1 MKVQQKEQPRRGQL
15 PPRLWRI
22 GGAVLGLV
30 LALSV
35 ASAGYAGITDINPNA
50 SDNSNANASSGGRV
64 NGLANASGNNQVFYA
79 ASEYGGLYKTTDGGN
94 NWAHLDG
101 HQPVMTWD
109 VEVDP
114 SNNNKVYATS
124 WYDGRVNSLAGIE
137 VSSDAGATWTRPASV
152 TPPGGYNCSN
162 ARKTEPSSFGISIRP
177 DAASNVFVGTNCG
190 VARST
195 DSGATWTYID
205 PTPGTSAS
213 DVWDVVA
220 QSGGTIDACG
230 DDGHLRSTDNGT
242 TWTADSGAGIPLGR
256 CSIAVSP
263 DESYVLFVVASD
275 NNLYESDDAGANW
288 TSHGSN
294 GAQGRVPFV
303 ETNQRSDSGGNNRF
317 SLWYMD
323 TQLFRGDCTTPNPPG
338 QGGAA
343 RCGAASGYSNQQSGG
358 HWDGGAIVF
367 DSAVSVDSCPMIMS
381 SDGGVHRRTAGCESP
396 TWTRSNVGVHATFVW
411 AFDGA
416 DQAGNTNEDL
426 LYGLQDDGTFATTNG
441 GAGSPTW
448 TNPNCCDTFDVLAD
462 PAFELGSTCCFNGGR
477 FNRLELAGS
486 GYAGNSEI
494 NTYPAGNLP
503 GFTWG
508 HRLAQF
514 GTDDVAMI
522 STSGIFVTQNIN
534 ASPIV
539 WSQLAAMP
547 GGSGTP
553 CGIQASVSGG
563 TPTFLVRTGQCTGRG
578 NDGVFTYQ
586 GITNSGTWTRIDN
599 TDGLSGGLGIVAID
613 PSNPNNIYASNL
625 NAGGPQMVFS
635 TDGGTNWTND
645 PELDTLMTA
654 NGVFRYSNTR
664 GASTNNGGA
673 GTSFQGYVQPS
684 LLAYDPSNGSI
695 IVAGGQDSGIFLSVD
710 GGTNWSLVTDP
721 NAASKPH
728 LPRPRDA
735 YFDHEPV
742 TQLSVY
748 VGTQGRGIW
757 RLAFQLPTADAG
769 GPYTTDE
776 GTDVTLDA
784 SGSTDPDGGPL
795 TYAWDLDND
804 GQYDDA
810 TGVSPT
816 FSTVGQDGV
825 FTVSVK
831 ATDPDGGYD
840 TDSTTVT
847 VNNVAPRFD
856 SLSSDSPKP
865 ENTAIRVDGVIKD
878 AGWLDPLTATVDWG
892 DGTAVENVTGTIE
905 HIRPDA
911 SLTFNISHTY
921 GDDGT
926 FTAHFCAFDDDTSTC
941 QDIDLTTTNVD
952 PTATIDESGAT
963 IINGIPTVIGHA
975 GQPVTF
981 SGQITDPG
989 SDDETGTWHWNDGT
1003 PDTVTRYLND
1013 PNFDPDPDPS
1023 PTINPRDITDTH
1035 DHTFGDACLYTVTF
1049 QSADDDNGVS
1059 PVDTIQVIIV
1069 GNADETITSE
1079 HWRHEFNFRDQSDF
1093 TDAELNCYLLITGY
1107 VSNVFNETRDAST
1120 IPLAG
1125 GVLALKAPPLIEEK
1139 RHLDAEILAAWLNFA
1154 NGSIDWNQLIDTDK
1168 NGTGDTPFSTVM
1180 ATAEA
1185 VRNSPFATKQ
1195 QYIVQRDLLRRVNS
1209 GAA

>member
-1 MKVQQKEQPRRGQL
+1 MEVQQQVPRRG
-15 PPRLWRI
+15 RTSTWRVA
-22 GGAVLGLV
+22 GVFVA
-30 LALSV
+30 LALTLTV
-35 ASAGYAGITDINPNA
+35 ASASYAGITDINPNT
-50 SDNSNANASSGGRV
+50 SNNSNANASSGGRV
-64 NGLANASGNNQVFYA
+64 NGLANASGNNQVYYA
-79 ASEYGGLYKTTDGGN
+79 ASEYGGLFKTTDGGN
-94 NWAHLDG
+94 NWSRLNA

-137 VSSDAGATWTRPASV
+137 VSSDAGATWSKPAST

-162 ARKTEPSSFGISIRP
+162 ARTTEPSAFGISIRP

-190 VARST
+190 VAIST
-195 DSGATWTYID
+195 DSGATWTFVD
-205 PTPGTSAS
+205 PTPGTAAS

-220 QSGGTIDACG
+220 QSGGTIDICG
-230 DDGHLRSTDNGT
+230 DDGHLRSTNNGT
-242 TWTADSGAGIPLGR
+242 SWTADSGAGIPLGR
-256 CSIAVSP
+256 CSIAASP
-263 DESYVLFVVASD
+263 DESYVLFAVASD

-288 TSHGSN
+288 TNLGN
-294 GAQGRVPFV
+294 NAAQGRIPFV
-303 ETNQRSDSGGNNRF
+303 ETSQRSDSGGNNRF
-317 SLWYMD
+317 SVWYAD
-323 TQLFRGDCTTPNPPG
+323 TQLFRGDCTTPNPPA
-338 QGGAA
+338 QGGTA
-343 RCGAASGYSNQQSGG
+343 RCGNASGYTNEQNGA
-358 HWDGGAIVF
+358 HWDAGALVF
-367 DSAVSVDSCPMIMS
+367 DPAVSVDSCPMIYS
-381 SDGGVHRRTAGCESP
+381 SDGGVHRRTGGCQDP
-396 TWTRSNVGVHATFVW
+396 TWTRSNSGLHATFIW
-411 AFDGA
+411 ASDGA
-416 DQAGNTNEDL
+416 DQAGDANEDL
-426 LYGLQDDGTFATTNG
+426 LYGLQDNGTFASTNG
-441 GAGSPTW
+441 GAATPTW

-462 PAFELGSTCCFNGGR
+462 PAFELGSTCCFNSGR
-477 FNRLELAGS
+477 FNRLERAGS
-486 GYAGNSEI
+486 GYSGNAEI

-522 STSGIFVTQNIN
+522 SSSGIFVTQNIN

-547 GGSGTP
+547 VGGA

-578 NDGVFTYQ
+578 NDQVYTYQ
-586 GITNSGTWTRIDN
+586 GTTNSGTWTRIDN
-599 TDGLSGGLGIVAID
+599 TDGLTGGLGIVAID
-613 PSNPNNIYASNL
+613 PSNPNNLYASNL

-635 TDGGTNWTND
+635 TDGGQNWTND
-645 PELDTLMTA
+645 PELDSLMTA
-654 NGVFRYSNTR
+654 NGTFRYSNTR

-684 LLAYDPSNGSI
+684 LLAYDPANGNI

-721 NAASKPH
+721 SGASKPH

-742 TQLSVY
+742 VQLSVY

-757 RLAFQLPTADAG
+757 RLAFQLPTASAG
-769 GPYTTDE
+769 GPYTTNE

-795 TYAWDLDND
+795 TYQWDLDND

-816 FSTVGQDGV
+816 FDRVGQDGV
-825 FTVSVK
+825 FTVRVK
-831 ATDPDGGYD
+831 ATDPDGGYA
-840 TDSTTVT
+840 TASTTVT

-856 SLSSDSPKP
+856 SLTSDSPKD
-865 ENTAIRVDGVIKD
+865 ENTAITVDGVIKD
-878 AGWLDPLTATVDWG
+878 AGWLDTLTATVDWG
-892 DGTAVENVTGTIE
+892 DGTPVENVTGTLE
-905 HIRPDA
+905 NVRPDA
-911 SLTFNISHTY
+911 SLTFEIAHTY

-926 FTAHFCAFDDDTSTC
+926 FTAHFCGFDDDTSTC
-941 QDIDLTTTNVD
+941 QDIALTTTNVD
-952 PTATIDESGAT
+952 PTAAIDESGAT

-981 SGQITDPG
+981 NGRITDPG
-989 SDDETGTWHWNDGT
+989 SDDETATWHWGDGT
-1003 PDTVTRYLND
+1003 PDTVNTSLND
-1013 PNFDPDPDPS
+1013 PNFNPDPDPS
-1023 PTINPRDITDTH
+1023 PTINPRDYVDTR
-1035 DHTFGDACLYTVTF
+1035 DHTFGDACLYTSTF
-1049 QSADDDNGVS
+1049 QSADDDNGFS
-1059 PVDTIQVIIV
+1059 PIDSIHVIIV
-1069 GNADETITSE
+1069 GNGTERITSE
-1079 HWRHEFNFRDQSDF
+1079 HWRHEFNFRPQSDF
-1093 TDAELNCYLLITGY
+1093 TDAELNCYLAITGFT
-1107 VSNVFNETRDAST
+1107 SLVFNERRDAST

-1125 GVLALKAPPLIEEK
+1125 AVLALKEPPFPVEL

-1154 NGSIDWNQLIDTDK
+1154 NGTIDWNQLIDTNKD
-1168 NGTGDTPFSTVM
+1168 GTGDTAFRDVM
-1180 ATAEA
+1180 ANAEA
-1185 VRNSPFATKQ
+1185 IRNSPSATKSAL
-1195 QYIVQRDLLRRVNS
+1195 IEQRDLLMRVNR